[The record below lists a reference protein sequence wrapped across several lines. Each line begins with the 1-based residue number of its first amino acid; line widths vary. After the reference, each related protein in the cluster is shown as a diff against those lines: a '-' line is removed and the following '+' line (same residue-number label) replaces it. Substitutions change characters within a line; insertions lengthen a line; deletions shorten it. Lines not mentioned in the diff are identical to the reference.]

1 MFIRHL
7 ALLNPIQFIASFAI
21 KSLIKRY
28 DMPTIIFSLI
38 DILYHTSYRLI
49 STVGIFPVYRI
60 LRDIRKFLA
69 NFDGSNSKAISEL
82 QKFLTERHSTFLVE
96 TFIQNLT
103 PVFNKCFPVKYGL
116 YYIYDFFFIGFLTT
130 ILKPVLRYIIKFL
143 LGLVLSALGII
154 WNESLSSIS
163 YLKDFS
169 IYIIEYIEAHSNFG
183 IPRFDR
189 VPLDTNPSVNP
200 AQTQPILPV
209 VTTEEVN
216 IPNEEQ
222 KIPEDVQN
230 TGTLLAFLGIILV
243 VTVGVVTVIGV
254 TDYFAHETV
263 QNIPGV
269 NAIADTVH
277 VIWNTTY
284 DSITNYFKGPKHI
297 PEPGTFNPDAITR
310 SSSGESDITIR
321 DYKTQTFTPPASR
334 PDTPLPS
341 NDFDK
346 YFKDVY

>member
-28 DMPTIIFSLI
+28 DMSTVIFSFI

-49 STVGIFPVYRI
+49 STIGIFPVYRI

-69 NFDGSNSKAISEL
+69 NFDGSSSKAISEL

-154 WNESLSSIS
+154 WNESLSSVS

-169 IYIIEYIEAHSNFG
+169 VYIIESIESHSNFS
-183 IPRFDR
+183 IPRFNRDII
-189 VPLDTNPSVNP
+189 PLETKPSVP
-200 AQTQPILPV
+200 ANTHPILPV
-209 VTTEEVN
+209 DFTEEDN
-216 IPNEEQ
+216 IPS
-222 KIPEDVQN
+222 DVQN
-230 TGTLLAFLGIILV
+230 TGTLMALFGVVLMATAGVIGIIV
-243 VTVGVVTVIGV
+243 VS
-254 TDYFAHETV
+254 DYFAHETV
-263 QNIPGV
+263 QNIPV
-269 NAIADTVH
+269 VSTIADTVH
-277 VIWNTTY
+277 VILNTAY
-284 DSITNYFKGPKHI
+284 NSLTNYFSSGPR
-297 PEPGTFNPDAITR
+297 PDPGSFNPDAISR
-310 SSSGESDITIR
+310 SSSGGSDITITDAR
-321 DYKTQTFTPPASR
+321 AQTLTPPSSR
-334 PDTPLPS
+334 PETPLPT
-341 NDFDK
+341 NDFA
-346 YFKDVY
+346 